1 MPNTTVRGAL
11 RGTTA
16 TLALCAALAGG
27 AATANA
33 SGLPLEQATD
43 TTSAPVADTASTQI
57 GEEFTSNGSSTISSS
72 VNAKVAC
79 LLQRTLSAAGK
90 WDC

>member
-1 MPNTTVRGAL
+1 MQNKTVRGAL

-27 AATANA
+27 TAAA
-33 SGLPLEQATD
+33 SAAGLPLEPAVD
-43 TTSAPVADTASTQI
+43 TTSTTTAAPV
-57 GEEFTSNGSSTISSS
+57 GEDFTSNGSSTISSS

-79 LLQRTLSAAGK
+79 LLQNTVSAQGK

>member
-27 AATANA
+27 AATASA
-33 SGLPLEQATD
+33 EGLPLEQATD
-43 TTSAPVADTASTQI
+43 TTSAPAGTAPI

-72 VNAKVAC
+72 VNAKVTC
-79 LLQRTLSAAGK
+79 LLQNTFSASGK
-90 WDC
+90 WNC

>member
-1 MPNTTVRGAL
+1 MHTKTVRGA
-11 RGTTA
+11 TIA
-16 TLALCAALAGG
+16 LAFCAAMAGG
-27 AATANA
+27 AAAA
-33 SGLPLEQATD
+33 SAAPLPLEPA
-43 TTSAPVADTASTQI
+43 ADTASTGTAAPV

-79 LLQRTLSAAGK
+79 LLQNTISAQGK

>member
-11 RGTTA
+11 RSTTA
-16 TLALCAALAGG
+16 TLAFCAALAGG
-27 AATANA
+27 AATASA
-33 SGLPLEQATD
+33 AGLPLEQATD
-43 TTSAPVADTASTQI
+43 TTAQAADTASTPI

-79 LLQRTLSAAGK
+79 LLQRTLSASGK

>member
-1 MPNTTVRGAL
+1 MQNKTVRGAL

-27 AATANA
+27 SAAANA
-33 SGLPLEQATD
+33 AGLPLEPATE
-43 TTSAPVADTASTQI
+43 TSAPNTAAPV

-79 LLQRTLSAAGK
+79 LLQNTISAQGK

>member
-16 TLALCAALAGG
+16 TLIICAALAGG
-27 AATANA
+27 AATASA
-33 SGLPLEQATD
+33 AGLPLEQATE
-43 TTSAPVADTASTQI
+43 TTSAPADTASTQI

-79 LLQRTLSAAGK
+79 LLQRTLSASGK